1 MLQSI
6 EGIYKDGKI
15 ELTETPTGIN
25 TARVIVTFLDP
36 NTSINLSSRGINEEQ
51 AANLRA
57 RLQCFAQDWDQPDSA
72 SCKNDDLTNH
82 LQ

>member
-6 EGIYKDGKI
+6 EGFYKDGKI

-25 TARVIVTFLDP
+25 TARVIVTFLDA
-36 NTSINLSSRGINEEQ
+36 NTSVNLSSRGINEEQ

-57 RLQCFAQDWDQPDSA
+57 RLQCFAQDWDQPDMEVYDA
-72 SCKNDDLTNH
+72 L
-82 LQ
+82 